1 MRTKRNTRRSIAVKI
16 IIGLILANALAFIV
30 ARNYV
35 QSGREDV
42 VSIETEQSSIL
53 RTGWQVLHWS
63 YSLLE
68 YFKPNPEA

>member
-1 MRTKRNTRRSIAVKI
+1 MATRIV
-16 IIGLILANALAFIV
+16 IGLLVANLLAFLF

-35 QSGREDV
+35 KNGNEENASVQ
-42 VSIETEQSSIL
+42 TEQPSIL